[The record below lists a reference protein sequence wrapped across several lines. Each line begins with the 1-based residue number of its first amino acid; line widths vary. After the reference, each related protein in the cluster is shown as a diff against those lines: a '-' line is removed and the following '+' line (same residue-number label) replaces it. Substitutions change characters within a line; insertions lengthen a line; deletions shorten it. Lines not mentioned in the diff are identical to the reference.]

1 MFTGLIQY
9 VGKIAALRRSA
20 GGAVFTIDAGP
31 LAAQIN
37 LGDSVAVNGCCLTA
51 ISVSNSLCD
60 FDVSAETLRVS
71 TASGLRPADAVN
83 LELAMSAGGRFG
95 GHIVQGHVDSIG
107 RLKSVQKQGDFYE
120 ITFSADKQ
128 AAGLM
133 VPKGSVCVDGISLTI
148 ASLSGEEFS
157 VAVIPETYA
166 HTNLHLTKP
175 GASVNIEVDLIVKA
189 VRRQLEVMLGSGGY
203 AGNLTMD
210 KLRSLGF

>member
-71 TASGLRPADAVN
+71 TAAGLRPADSVN

-95 GHIVQGHVDSIG
+95 GHIVQGHVDSVG
-107 RLKSVQKQGDFYE
+107 RLKSARKQGNFYE
-120 ITFSADKQ
+120 ITFSADKSTT
-128 AAGLM
+128 GLM

-148 ASLSGEEFS
+148 ASLGGEEFS

-166 HTNLHLTKP
+166 RTNLHLAKP
-175 GASVNIEVDLIVKA
+175 GTLVNIEADVLVKA
-189 VRRQLEVMLGSGGY
+189 IRRQLEVMLGADGSPGS
-203 AGNLTMD
+203 LTMD